1 MSKAKILVVDDDP
14 KLSRLVKVVL
24 EKTGFYEVREENR
37 SNSVLATAREF
48 APDAIL
54 LDVDMPGKDG
64 GELAREMAVDLH
76 LKQIPVMFFTSLV
89 SHQEAGQHEIIRS
102 GKWFLAKPV
111 NPAVLVRA
119 VSRLL
124 MSASPAAAGH

>member
-24 EKTGFYEVREENR
+24 EKTGFYDVHEENR
-37 SNSVLATAREF
+37 SFDVLATARTF
-48 APDAIL
+48 RPDAVL
-54 LDVDMPGKDG
+54 LDIDMPGKDG
-64 GELAREMAVDLH
+64 GELAREMAADSN

-89 SHQEAGQHEIIRS
+89 SHQEAGQHEVIRS

-124 MSASPAAAGH
+124 MSASPTAAAH